1 MVISNELSYFKKNI
15 AEYLTDK
22 MHTEKITDRI
32 IAWMEFASKYY
43 GREKVNGDEVESR
56 CAMN

>member
-1 MVISNELSYFKKNI
+1 LIFHYARDIVVILNELSYFKKNI

-32 IAWMEFASKYY
+32 IEWMEFASK
-43 GREKVNGDEVESR
+43 
-56 CAMN
+56 

>member
-1 MVISNELSYFKKNI
+1 MYFNGATRQVFELSYFKKNI

-32 IAWMEFASKYY
+32 IAWMEFASK
-43 GREKVNGDEVESR
+43 
-56 CAMN
+56 